1 MNRKRLDR
9 ALIVAFFA
17 LAITLLVVV
26 IEAKV
31 SAEKRFEPV
40 FSTVDIS
47 EATTKRLTKLD
58 LSEDDIC
65 PITVAGTTHVATTEE
80 HTIPQTEQKTEE
92 EVVYIPEPETEER
105 IEIREEE
112 YSEPEPTENIEIEDH
127 PQEYDAALYSPSY
140 FRRMGIIY
148 WGGWTWTWYS
158 ERVLPGTG
166 LNIPGRYTDDMG
178 YVRDGDG
185 YICLASDSLG
195 YGAVINTPFGGH
207 GKVYDCGCGSYD
219 IVDVYVGW

>member
-9 ALIVAFFA
+9 ALIFAFFA

-31 SAEKRFEPV
+31 SAEKRIEPV
-40 FSTVDIS
+40 SSTVDIS
-47 EATTKRLTKLD
+47 ETTTKRLAKLD
-58 LSEDDIC
+58 LTDDDIC
-65 PITVAGTTHVATTEE
+65 PITVTGTTRIVTTEE
-80 HTIPQTEQKTEE
+80 QTIPKTEAPSE
-92 EVVYIPEPETEER
+92 EKPVYIPEPETEEY
-105 IEIREEE
+105 IETTEEE
-112 YSEPEPTENIEIEDH
+112 YTEPELTENEDH

-158 ERVLPGTG
+158 ERVLPGYG
-166 LNIPGRYTDDMG
+166 LSIPGRYTDDMG

-219 IVDVYVGW
+219 IIDVYVGW